1 MRAVGTGIKP
11 VRLMDGGVVKI
22 VGVGV
27 GGGTPAAQVGRST
40 VSSPVGSGAEPQKL
54 CYYILKS

>member
-11 VRLMDGGVVKI
+11 VRLMDGSVVKI

-27 GGGTPAAQVGRST
+27 EGGTPATPGR
-40 VSSPVGSGAEPQKL
+40 GYGGAL
-54 CYYILKS
+54 